1 MLVANVLGA
10 MAPKRTLE
18 HRYPPHTR
26 ALIAQGAAR
35 PARRPLS
42 DVLAR
47 FGPRHGP
54 ITDAGTRALQEQR
67 GDVV

>member
-1 MLVANVLGA
+1 
-10 MAPKRTLE
+10 MAEKRTLTSQ
-18 HRYPPHTR
+18 YPTGTGE
-26 ALIAQGAAR
+26 LIAQGGAL
-35 PARRPLS
+35 PAQRLLS

-47 FGPRHGP
+47 IGPRHGP

>member
-1 MLVANVLGA
+1 MPVANVLGA
-10 MAPKRTLE
+10 MAEKRTLKQQ
-18 HRYPPHTR
+18 YPPHTR
-26 ALIAQGAAR
+26 ALIAKGAAR

-42 DVLAR
+42 DVLGR
-47 FGPRHGP
+47 IGPRHGP

>member
-1 MLVANVLGA
+1 
-10 MAPKRTLE
+10 MAEKPTLKRT
-18 HRYPPHTR
+18 YPPHTR
-26 ALIAQGAAR
+26 ALIARGDAR
-35 PARRPLS
+35 PAQGRLS

-47 FGPRHGP
+47 VGPRHGP